1 MTKIKTIRAFA
12 SAALASLL
20 MAACGGG
27 GDGDQ
32 SPHVQYSR
40 LVVFGDSLS
49 DVGSYATPGIVAQGG
64 GKYTVNGDGVMIWV
78 ERLAAQ
84 MQVDAPCAAETGLEA
99 SGPFAALAAPIA
111 KVAGCFDYAQGG
123 SRVTNPIGVANKALL
138 PDSSGYLGQ
147 LTVPLV
153 TQMQNHL
160 AAVGGSYAGDELVS
174 VLAGGNDLFMN
185 LAVLQA
191 TIGAGGDPTAA
202 ATAAVTAMAQAG
214 GELAGYIQSLVL
226 AKGATHVVVVN
237 LPDVSKTP
245 FALSQDASTQALVL
259 QMTEAFNDQLAQ
271 GLAGVT
277 GVLTVDAFTQS
288 QDQAAN
294 PAQYALTNITDTACD
309 LTKTPIGSLTC
320 SSATVVAGDISH
332 YSYADTV
339 HPTPFGYQLL
349 AEFVARQLISAGW
362 L

>member
-1 MTKIKTIRAFA
+1 
-12 SAALASLL
+12 
-20 MAACGGG
+20 
-27 GDGDQ
+27 
-32 SPHVQYSR
+32 
-40 LVVFGDSLS
+40 
-49 DVGSYATPGIVAQGG
+49 
-64 GKYTVNGDGVMIWV
+64 
-78 ERLAAQ
+78 
-84 MQVDAPCAAETGLEA
+84 
-99 SGPFAALAAPIA
+99 
-111 KVAGCFDYAQGG
+111 
-123 SRVTNPIGVANKALL
+123 
-138 PDSSGYLGQ
+138 
-147 LTVPLV
+147 
-153 TQMQNHL
+153 
-160 AAVGGSYAGDELVS
+160 
-174 VLAGGNDLFMN
+174 LAGGNDLFMN